1 MRITEV
7 EAIPMAVPDPP
18 LRNSWGVHAPYF
30 LRTVLRLH
38 TDEGLTGLSETYG
51 PDIVTPLHL
60 DQARRAVLGEPPHL
74 AQRFAL
80 RIGSVDLAGA
90 IEVACLDLM
99 GRATNQRVCDML
111 GGPVRAHVP
120 FAAYLFF
127 KYAGEDTWGE
137 VGSPEQMVSLA
148 ERFVDRFGFRTI
160 KVKGG
165 VLPPLAEVETMRLLR
180 QRFGPHMALR
190 LDPNAVWSVETSL
203 RVANELERADVWL
216 EYFEDPTGG
225 IAGMARV
232 RERITLPLA
241 TNMCVTRWEDVAP
254 AVEGGAVDVI
264 LCDHHSWGGL
274 RACQELG
281 RVCQTFHL
289 GLGMHSNSHLGISMA
304 AMTHLGAAV
313 PNLVAAADTHYPWLP
328 DDVVAGA
335 PFAFT
340 EGNLEVPSGPGL
352 GVALNE
358 DRVAEYHELFRR
370 GVVRQRDDT
379 AELIKRQPGWLPIKP
394 KW

>member
-1 MRITEV
+1 
-7 EAIPMAVPDPP
+7 
-18 LRNSWGVHAPYF
+18 
-30 LRTVLRLH
+30 
-38 TDEGLTGLSETYG
+38 
-51 PDIVTPLHL
+51 
-60 DQARRAVLGEPPHL
+60 
-74 AQRFAL
+74 
-80 RIGSVDLAGA
+80 
-90 IEVACLDLM
+90 
-99 GRATNQRVCDML
+99 
-111 GGPVRAHVP
+111 
-120 FAAYLFF
+120 
-127 KYAGEDTWGE
+127 
-137 VGSPEQMVSLA
+137 
-148 ERFVDRFGFRTI
+148 
-160 KVKGG
+160 
-165 VLPPLAEVETMRLLR
+165 VETMRLLR

-216 EYFEDPTGG
+216 EYLEDPTGG

-352 GVALNE
+352 GVALDE